1 MKVEQEMNSHQNL
14 TSAYR
19 QGLLDLLQNGR
30 SVPSVQEPTSPA
42 SGFGIANRPSIE
54 LIGYSFEVTNPFA
67 CLVDSEARA
76 LRLPYCVGSLLWTL
90 AGSDDLEHLQQYHPD
105 ARNFSDDG
113 ISLSGAFGK
122 RLFRS
127 RNQIDQIDA
136 IIKRLRVDPASRR
149 TFASICD
156 AEDNIRQ
163 SREYPCCIGL
173 QYFLRDGV
181 LHSITYMR
189 AQHALLI
196 LPYDAFL
203 FMALQ
208 CIVAARLGVMVGSY
222 RHICGTFHIYEA
234 EREFTERVLSE
245 PLHSIEFGA
254 PEGSD
259 SELNDLLQFE
269 KRVRDLGRARDVRS
283 LLEIL
288 ESATQGSDFARQAKL
303 ILLAHWFHLIAND
316 QENVALDGLPKPM
329 KQTMRRQWGSTS
341 HVAMSG

>member
-1 MKVEQEMNSHQNL
+1 MKVEQEMNSHPNL
-14 TSAYR
+14 ASAYR
-19 QGLLDLLQNGR
+19 QGLLDLLQDGR
-30 SVPSVQEPTSPA
+30 PVPSVQESTSPA
-42 SGFGIANRPSIE
+42 SGFGVADRPSVE

-67 CLVDSEARA
+67 CLVDSEART

-122 RLFRS
+122 RLFR
-127 RNQIDQIDA
+127 NQDQIDEIDA

-149 TFASICD
+149 TFAAICD

-173 QYFLRDGV
+173 QYFLREGA

-208 CIVAARLGVMVGSY
+208 CIVAARLGATIGTY
-222 RHICGTFHIYEA
+222 KHICGTFHIYEA

-245 PLHSIEFGA
+245 PLHSIEFGR
-254 PEGSD
+254 PEGSE
-259 SELNDLLQFE
+259 SELIDLLQFE
-269 KRVRDLGRARDVRS
+269 KRVRDLGRARDVRG
-283 LLEIL
+283 LIEIL
-288 ESATQGSDFARQAKL
+288 ESATRGSDFAHQAKL
-303 ILLAHWFHLIAND
+303 VLLAHWFHLIAD
-316 QENVALDGLPKPM
+316 AQENVALDGLPEPM
-329 KQTMRRQWGSTS
+329 KLIMRRQWRSTS
-341 HVAMSG
+341 RIARSN